1 MRRRSNNG
9 FTEESEEII
18 ALMELTDGNVPSMLY
33 ICYQLICRR
42 FENAQNCKVD
52 ICLTLSVYM
61 IYYETANNI
70 QMPHPI
76 CECFSFRWNDLFRLK
91 KKKLIISGRMWK
103 LAPHFYFIF
112 ASLKARPILRIP
124 RQSFFKLSHYI
135 VGYFI
140 FNMNISMRQITI
152 FNFAAD

>member
-1 MRRRSNNG
+1 MRMFFISLKW
-9 FTEESEEII
+9 FIQI
-18 ALMELTDGNVPSMLY
+18 
-33 ICYQLICRR
+33 
-42 FENAQNCKVD
+42 KV
-52 ICLTLSVYM
+52 
-61 IYYETANNI
+61 
-70 QMPHPI
+70 
-76 CECFSFRWNDLFRLK
+76 K
-91 KKKLIISGRMWK
+91 KKKRIISGRMWK